1 MENIVFILLVAF
13 FIGIGVVLMFEE
25 KKNLKRLK
33 DSY

>member
-13 FIGIGVVLMFEE
+13 FIGIGVVLMIEE
-25 KKNLKRLK
+25 RENLKRLK